1 MTTENTTYEF
11 KLKILTL
18 EIITLNISSTAAT
31 SKVIAAG
38 TVFAVGM
45 LLVIGAYAD
54 KIGTLINYFT
64 K

>member
-1 MTTENTTYEF
+1 MTENTTYEF

-18 EIITLNISSTAAT
+18 EIFNLSISSTAAT
-31 SKVIAAG
+31 GKVIAAG
-38 TVFAVGM
+38 TVFAVGL

-54 KIGTLINYFT
+54 KVHTLIQYFT